1 MENNLI
7 AGCRLYVMLRKD
19 AVFAT
24 ASLREVFLP
33 KVTLPFYEITLRLF
47 H

>member
-19 AVFAT
+19 AVCTT

-33 KVTLPFYEITLRLF
+33 EVTLPFYEITLSFF